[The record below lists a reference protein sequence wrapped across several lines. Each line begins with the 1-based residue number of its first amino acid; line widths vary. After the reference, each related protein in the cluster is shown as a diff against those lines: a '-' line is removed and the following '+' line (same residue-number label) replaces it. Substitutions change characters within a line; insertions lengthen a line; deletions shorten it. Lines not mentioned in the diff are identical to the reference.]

1 MRSRAMWA
9 TYCVFALSFASLA
22 CGGAADSPAPAEAPE
37 GSAESTATREPVTSP
52 EDSPTPS
59 GADPNARYFTTEGR
73 EAAIGAFEAEDRG
86 SWQMTPEILDALRL
100 EPGMSV
106 AEVGAG
112 TGYFTRRI
120 ASRVAPGKVLAVDI
134 VPEFLAELESRAEA
148 EGIDNIETIRG
159 ELDDPLLPLDSVDLI
174 FLGDSYHHFGEP
186 VAMLDHMRAALRPG
200 GRMAI
205 VDWERAPNPSFE
217 ASGLDWESHIRLGS
231 EGVIDEVSANG
242 FRLVERPDFLEWQ
255 FYLIFERSD

>member
-1 MRSRAMWA
+1 MRSLATWA
-9 TYCVFALSFASLA
+9 TCCIFAFSGASLA
-22 CGGAADSPAPAEAPE
+22 CGGAAESPGVAEVPDGSSAPAPSSEPAA
-37 GSAESTATREPVTSP
+37 SADASP
-52 EDSPTPS
+52 NRS
-59 GADPNARYFTTEGR
+59 GDDPNARYFTPEGR
-73 EAAIGAFEAEDRG
+73 EAAVGAFEAEDRG
-86 SWQMTPEILDALRL
+86 SWQMTPEILDALQL

-134 VPEFLAELESRAEA
+134 VPEFLAELGSRAEA
-148 EGIDNIETIRG
+148 EGIDNIETILG
-159 ELDDPLLPLDSVDLI
+159 ELDDPLLPPDSVDLI

-186 VAMLDHMRAALRPG
+186 VAMLEHMRAALRPG

-231 EGVIDEVSANG
+231 QGVIEEVSGHG

-255 FYLIFERSD
+255 FYLIFERTD